1 MDFYEQIPIPKGG
14 LRIDRYIGWM
24 VVMLSRKLIAVL
36 LPYPL
41 LEGRGGANSFSC
53 LEADA

>member
-14 LRIDRYIGWM
+14 LRIDRYIGWI

-41 LEGRGGANSFSC
+41 LEGRGGC
-53 LEADA
+53 